1 MVCSSIPETVC
12 EDPPGPERFPGGPN
26 LVLQAMPSEGLWTKE
41 SDASTGRAP
50 QSAREGGPSGKGPTR
65 QMPPATLSLCE
76 ELLLP
81 KERNHQFLQLHS
93 RLPASGEEE
102 AARHLP
108 GQAVP
113 EGPKDSEP
121 AGPSGSLLQWPHI
134 SEAEPA

>member
-1 MVCSSIPETVC
+1 
-12 EDPPGPERFPGGPN
+12 
-26 LVLQAMPSEGLWTKE
+26 MPSEGLWTKE
-41 SDASTGRAP
+41 SNASTGGAP

-65 QMPPATLSLCE
+65 QMPPATPGLCE

-102 AARHLP
+102 AACHLP

-121 AGPSGSLLQWPHI
+121 AGPSGSLLQWPFI